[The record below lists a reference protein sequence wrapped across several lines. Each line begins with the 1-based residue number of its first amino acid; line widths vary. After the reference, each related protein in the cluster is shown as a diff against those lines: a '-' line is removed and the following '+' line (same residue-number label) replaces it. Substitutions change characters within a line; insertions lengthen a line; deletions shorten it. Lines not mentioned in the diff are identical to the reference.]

1 MRTYQ
6 KLNRMLAEHWFHKA
20 SYQKLFSTIS
30 SGSKQEI
37 ESLSFAY
44 CEIRRRGKDSKI
56 GIAERICEELDV
68 TPIPWLAEA
77 RGRLS
82 LLDPPPRRNYTCNT
96 YVVLR
101 DGYTDY
107 NGTYGAYVGVTSL
120 SPEDRFLQHTTP
132 GHPRAANGLPKHGLL
147 LLKSLM
153 FPFVRVPAKEKLLYE
168 TSLHLALSLAVP
180 KVSGDILGD
189 FREWLP
195 EFQPRLMAE
204 LERETY

>member
-1 MRTYQ
+1 MCLEE
-6 KLNRMLAEHWFHKA
+6 KLNQLIDADWFRDA
-20 SYQKLFSTIS
+20 SYKDLFSMIRS
-30 SGSKQEI
+30 SSMKEI
-37 ESLSFAY
+37 ELLSFAY
-44 CEIRRRGKDSKI
+44 CEIRRRGKAGKI
-56 GIAERICEELDV
+56 GIADRMCEEV
-68 TPIPWLAEA
+68 NITPIPWLAEA

-82 LLDPPPRRNYTCNT
+82 LLDPPPPRNYSCNT

-101 DGYTDY
+101 GGYTDY

-120 SPEDRFLQHTTP
+120 SAKDRFLQHITP
-132 GHPRAANGLPKHGLL
+132 GHPRAAYGLPKHGLL

-180 KVSGDILGD
+180 KVTGDILGD

-204 LERETY
+204 LEKETF

>member
-1 MRTYQ
+1 MGTSQ
-6 KLNRMLAEHWFHKA
+6 KLNRMLEERWFHKA
-20 SYQKLFSTIS
+20 SYQELFSTIS
-30 SGSKQEI
+30 SGSNLEI
-37 ESLSFAY
+37 EILSFAY

-56 GIAERICEELDV
+56 GIADRICEELNV

-120 SPEDRFLQHTTP
+120 SPKDRFLQHTTL
-132 GHPRAANGLPKHGLL
+132 GHPRAASGLPKHGLL

-195 EFQPRLMAE
+195 EFQPRLMVE

>member
-1 MRTYQ
+1 MRTSQ
-6 KLNRMLAEHWFHKA
+6 KLNRMLEERWFHAA
-20 SYQKLFSTIS
+20 SYQELFSTIS

-37 ESLSFAY
+37 EFLSFAY

-56 GIAERICEELDV
+56 GIADRICEELNV
-68 TPIPWLAEA
+68 KPIPWLAEA

-120 SPEDRFLQHTTP
+120 SPNDRFLQHTTL

-180 KVSGDILGD
+180 KVSGDILSD